1 MPCATGCML
10 LSVKNLIMVIDKET
24 VEKVANLAKLELDEA
39 EKEVLIKDMSEILDF
54 MAKLNEIDTTG
65 IEPLVY
71 MTDEVNV
78 YREDVIKQDIT
89 TDEGLKNAPKHTDE
103 YFLVAKV
110 IEK

>member
-1 MPCATGCML
+1 MT
-10 LSVKNLIMVIDKET
+10 IDKET
-24 VEKVANLAKLELDEA
+24 VEKVAHLARLELSAGETDEM
-39 EKEVLIKDMSEILDF
+39 IKDMSKILDF
-54 MAKLNEIDTTG
+54 MAKLNEIDTSG

-78 YREDVIKQDIT
+78 LREDVVKQEVT
-89 TDEGLKNAPKHTDE
+89 HQEALQNAPKHDDD